1 MTMSGPDR
9 ELTPDEQA
17 ETAALSLGR
26 SILGRDLTADE
37 AESLAL
43 IFRSA
48 GQALRHGYIRR
59 LAEHVAAE
67 RTDEAIEEFFEGQ
80 IQTD

>member
-1 MTMSGPDR
+1 MSGPER
-9 ELTPDEQA
+9 EQTPDKQA
-17 ETAALSLGR
+17 ETAALTLGR
-26 SILGRDLTADE
+26 SIMGRDLTLEE
-37 AESLAL
+37 AEALAL

-48 GQALRHGYIRR
+48 VQALRDGYIRR

-67 RTDEAIEEFFEGQ
+67 RTDEALEEFFEGR